1 METEQEYEYRQGRKT
16 KKRKKQRQS
25 SIIIYDEFSSLSGND
40 LVRTMDFIKARLL
53 KIFREH
59 IGEANAISPYDL
71 FVSVFGRSPD
81 TMNFFKRM
89 YWWGIIKKII
99 KGLRKDGECFIIN
112 KVSKLFVLQSGE
124 ELSEFAKKVDNHIL
138 NLRES
143 KRKAFHWV
151 KFQNWKKLGGVVD
164 LEGKK

>member
-1 METEQEYEYRQGRKT
+1 MKTEQEYQQGRGTRK
-16 KKRKKQRQS
+16 KKQRQS
-25 SIIIYDEFSSLSGND
+25 SIIIYDDFSSLSGND

-53 KIFREH
+53 KVFRGH

-71 FVSVFGRSPD
+71 FIAVFGRSPD
-81 TMNFFKRM
+81 TMDFFKRM

-99 KGLRKDGECFIIN
+99 KELRKDGECFIIN
-112 KVSKLFVLQSGE
+112 KVSKLFVLQSRE
-124 ELSEFAKKVDNHIL
+124 EFLDFARKTNVHIL

-151 KFQNWKKLGGVVD
+151 KSQKWRKFGEIK
-164 LEGKK
+164 